1 MAENGNGKWTF
12 WLVGFIA
19 TAVLGSIMT
28 LASHVIANDRDSRA
42 RDTTISKEV
51 DDKSAQLYSV
61 VSDIRIQLAEI
72 KNDLRYVKKEVTR

>member
-1 MAENGNGKWTF
+1 MAKNGNGKWTF

-51 DDKSAQLYSV
+51 DDKSAQLYAV

-72 KNDLRYVKKEVTR
+72 KTDTSYLKKAVK

>member
-42 RDTTISKEV
+42 RDTTTSKEV
-51 DDKSAQLYSV
+51 DDKSAQLYAV

-72 KNDLRYVKKEVTR
+72 KTDTSYLKKAVK